1 MKLFNKR
8 ETFGLPITDFKN
20 YYAEFV
26 PALLERYNLFRPSF
40 LERVAAEFLKTGKCA
55 KFTNED
61 LRENV
66 TNQQA
71 ALALNHCMLIASAR
85 YNHSTD
91 IKNAK
96 ISEARSVSIEVE
108 RPCKSCAKVPKN
120 KTYKVG
126 KVPLY
131 PCFDCDQ
138 DDICIFWYKINF

>member
-8 ETFGLPITDFKN
+8 KTFGLPITDFKN

-40 LERVAAEFLKTGKCA
+40 LERLASEFLTTGKCA
-55 KFTNED
+55 KFTDAD
-61 LRENV
+61 LCEGV
-66 TNQQA
+66 SNQQA
-71 ALALNHCMLIASAR
+71 FLVLNHCMRIAAAR
-85 YNHSTD
+85 YSNSTH
-91 IKNAK
+91 IKNAD
-96 ISEARSVSIEVE
+96 SSGARSVSIEIE